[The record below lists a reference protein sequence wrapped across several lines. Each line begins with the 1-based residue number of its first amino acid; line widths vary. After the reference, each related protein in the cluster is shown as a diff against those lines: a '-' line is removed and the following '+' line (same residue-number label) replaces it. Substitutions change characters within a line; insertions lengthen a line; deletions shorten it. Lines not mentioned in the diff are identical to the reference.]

1 MNVVL
6 EMELDHVDFAP
17 SSTAA
22 EIVQNVQTI
31 LTTPKYTVPLDREL
45 GIDASM
51 LDAPIAVAQARISS
65 EIIAAVHQYEP
76 RASVTKVAFKG
87 DAAEGTISAVVSV
100 KITE

>member
-31 LTTPKYTVPLDREL
+31 LTTPKYTVPWTGNSALMP
-45 GIDASM
+45 ACWM
-51 LDAPIAVAQARISS
+51 LRLP
-65 EIIAAVHQYEP
+65 
-76 RASVTKVAFKG
+76 
-87 DAAEGTISAVVSV
+87 
-100 KITE
+100 